1 MILSCRRKTRTH
13 PAPHAAF
20 SLVEMMVSMFVLAF
34 LALALTKLLLFS
46 KVTAEDNLYEAT
58 SLTVAI
64 SIIEQMHGASLNLL
78 ENPSQESGSEVFE
91 MVIGGNVKASVFLGE
106 ENLLEIPIVTD
117 SEGVIAKTLPL
128 TITPRIDPMENGMG
142 YWLSIEYAYDHPR
155 TNRTR
160 TQIMR
165 SARSTVPIS

>member
-1 MILSCRRKTRTH
+1 MPISSKKSIVAH
-13 PAPHAAF
+13 PASLAAF
-20 SLVEMMVSMFVLAF
+20 SLVELMVSMFVLAL

-64 SIIEQMHGASLNLL
+64 STIEQMQGASLNLL
-78 ENPSQESGSEVFE
+78 ENPSQESGASVFE
-91 MVIGGNVKASVFLGE
+91 MVIGGNIKKSVFLGKA
-106 ENLLEIPIVTD
+106 NLLEVPIVTD
-117 SEGVIAKTLPL
+117 SLGVIAKALPL
-128 TITPRIDPMENGMG
+128 TVTPRIDPMENGMG